1 MNKTILAILIGA
13 FLISGA
19 LYVTQP
25 KDFKNN
31 DNKINETDV
40 TQDTEKLIK
49 CLEEKGVVIYGG
61 VYCPFC
67 TQLAESLGG
76 YDAIE
81 AIYVECTE
89 EEERCNAEMQTEFVP
104 EIQIR
109 GELYEGEI
117 LPEDIAREVGCEF

>member
-25 KDFKNN
+25 KEINNN
-31 DNKINETDV
+31 DDEEVDV
-40 TQDTEKLIK
+40 VQDTGELIS

-61 VYCPFC
+61 AYCPFC
-67 TQLAESLGG
+67 AQLAESLGG

-89 EEERCNAEMQTEFVP
+89 KGERCNEEMQTDLVP
-104 EIQIR
+104 EIQIK
-109 GELYEGEI
+109 GELYEGGISPEEI
-117 LPEDIAREVGCEF
+117 AQAVGCEL